1 MAHPRV
7 ESQLDRHSAL
17 LALAKLVTEEHKLNP
32 HPHNEPEESENGQSM
47 APPEPFPK

>member
-1 MAHPRV
+1 MVYPRV

-32 HPHNEPEESENGQSM
+32 HPHNEPEESENGHTGS
-47 APPEPFPK
+47 PPETLPK

>member
-32 HPHNEPEESENGQSM
+32 HPHNEPEYTEEPQ
-47 APPEPFPK
+47 ALPPVIGPVK